1 VASFVFIAPPLAAQ
15 ALDPLEA
22 SANVLATEG
31 GKAALIEIVKFAKSK
46 QSLGFATMI
55 VCGSCITMVA
65 APVVT
70 TITGI
75 ACGLLLGKF
84 LR

>member
-1 VASFVFIAPPLAAQ
+1 MAAQ

-22 SANVLATEG
+22 SANVFATEG

-46 QSLGFATMI
+46 QSFGFATII
-55 VCGSCITMVA
+55 VCGSCIAMVA
-65 APVVT
+65 TPGAT
-70 TITGI
+70 TVRGI

-84 LR
+84 FR